1 MGLGHQ
7 RIAGA
12 LELGRHLRNDGGQRR
27 EMVADGGEPR
37 GEKVRALGRG
47 AGRLGGRLR
56 RLGRLLRLDPFLD
69 LRIAQQVEQLADFG
83 RLVGGGR
90 GGRRRSGVQ
99 GECETEQGQQQAEA
113 LQESERARHDAIL
126 LAHIAIPPT
135 ALPVLPVAA
144 V

>member
-1 MGLGHQ
+1 MACGRVGGGGGLG
-7 RIAGA
+7 
-12 LELGRHLRNDGGQRR
+12 
-27 EMVADGGEPR
+27 
-37 GEKVRALGRG
+37 
-47 AGRLGGRLR
+47 

-90 GGRRRSGVQ
+90 GGGGRGGGV
-99 GECETEQGQQQAEA
+99 ERKAETEQGQQQAEP
-113 LQESERARHDAIL
+113 LQESARARHDAIL
-126 LAHIAIPPT
+126 LAHIAIPPI